1 MSHAKE
7 NCSKS
12 YVKFNLSSLLK
23 CKQKLFLVQ
32 NQNFKYIHLVTC
44 LNARQQEGYVVVC
57 DVLRVESLNGY
68 DAACTQAKLTE
79 EMNKLTILK
88 RQMLTKLKN
97 HYVEQHRTSSVIL
110 IMSVR
115 IINGDN

>member
-1 MSHAKE
+1 M
-7 NCSKS
+7 
-12 YVKFNLSSLLK
+12 
-23 CKQKLFLVQ
+23 
-32 NQNFKYIHLVTC
+32 
-44 LNARQQEGYVVVC
+44 C
-57 DVLRVESLNGY
+57 DVLRVESPNGY

-97 HYVEQHRTSSVIL
+97 HYFEQHRTSSVIL